1 VPENSTPKVNW
12 QPISALP
19 LIGSMIDGLLDEV
32 EKQNANLEAGRAKP
46 YVFDNYTIGRVLK
59 VYSDQAEDLWL
70 YEGQL
75 ARWKALNLTPSQRQ
89 EVDRLAAQIPTIRE
103 RITAILALAEEL
115 KGSTIETIMAKS
127 DLELGLEVLLGKRKL

>member
-1 VPENSTPKVNW
+1 MPEKSTPRVNW

-46 YVFDNYTIGRVLK
+46 YVFDNYTIGRVLE

-75 ARWKALNLTPSQRQ
+75 HPVESSKSDA
-89 EVDRLAAQIPTIRE
+89 LAAS
-103 RITAILALAEEL
+103 
-115 KGSTIETIMAKS
+115 GSRSAGGA
-127 DLELGLEVLLGKRKL
+127 DPHDP

>member
-1 VPENSTPKVNW
+1 MPEKSTPKVNW

-19 LIGSMIDGLLDEV
+19 LIGSMIDSLLDEV
-32 EKQNANLEAGRAKP
+32 EKQNANLQAGRAKP
-46 YVFDNYTIGRVLK
+46 YVFDNYTIGRVIK
-59 VYSDQAEDLWL
+59 VYSDQAEDLGL

-75 ARWKALNLTPSQRQ
+75 SRWKAMNLTPAQRQ

-103 RITAILALAEEL
+103 RITTLLALAEEL
-115 KGSTIETIMAKS
+115 KGGTIEIVMAKS

>member
-1 VPENSTPKVNW
+1 VPEKSTPKVNW

-32 EKQNANLEAGRAKP
+32 DKQKANLQAGRAKP
-46 YVFDNYTIGRVLK
+46 YVFDNYTIGRVIK

-75 ARWKALNLTPSQRQ
+75 SRWKAQNLTPSQRQ
-89 EVDRLAAQIPTIRE
+89 EVGRLAAQIPTIRE
-103 RITAILALAEEL
+103 QITAMLALAEEL
-115 KGSTIETIMAKS
+115 KGSTIESVLAKS
-127 DLELGLEVLLGKRKL
+127 DLELGLEVLLEKRKL

>member
-1 VPENSTPKVNW
+1 MPENSTPKVNW

>member
-1 VPENSTPKVNW
+1 
-12 QPISALP
+12 
-19 LIGSMIDGLLDEV
+19 M
-32 EKQNANLEAGRAKP
+32 
-46 YVFDNYTIGRVLK
+46 
-59 VYSDQAEDLWL
+59 L

-75 ARWKALNLTPSQRQ
+75 SRWKALNLTSSQRQ

-115 KGSTIETIMAKS
+115 KGGTIDTIMAKS

>member
-1 VPENSTPKVNW
+1 MPEKSTPKVNW

-32 EKQNANLEAGRAKP
+32 EKQNTNLQAGRAKP
-46 YVFDNYTIGRVLK
+46 HVFDNYTIDRVIK

-75 ARWKALNLTPSQRQ
+75 SRWKALNLTSSQRQ

-115 KGSTIETIMAKS
+115 KGGTIDTIMAKS